1 MSSTAVQP
9 ATQQTGYVDRSQVAV
24 VIPTYCAAGHWK
36 GLTAALA
43 QQGIPNEQVLIV
55 DSGST
60 DGTGALAEKA
70 GFRLIRIPHS
80 EFNHGGTRQFAVRQV
95 PWAKIVLYLTQ
106 DALPRPGA
114 FDALLCAFDNP
125 SLGGAYGRQ
134 LPRPGAG
141 PIEAHARRFNY
152 PARSRVHTY
161 EGRHEFGIKT
171 VFFSNSFAAYRV
183 AALEQVGGF
192 PSDGIVAEDA
202 VVAARML
209 IQGWKTAYVAEAEIY
224 HSHAHTIAQEF
235 RRYFDNGVHHVQ
247 EGWLREHFGNPHGE
261 GRRFVLSELRSLLPR
276 HFYLVPNAL
285 LRTGVKYLG
294 YQLGRNEAKLSNA
307 LCRRLSGHTSYW
319 NTPRKGA

>member
-1 MSSTAVQP
+1 MSSTAVQHP
-9 ATQQTGYVDRSQVAV
+9 AQDVGYVDRSQVAV
-24 VIPTYCAAGHWK
+24 IIPTYRARAHWK
-36 GLTAALA
+36 NLTGALA

-60 DGTGALAEKA
+60 DGTDALAEKT

-80 EFNHGGTRQFAVRQV
+80 EFNHGGTRQFAARQV

-106 DALPRPGA
+106 DALPRAGA
-114 FDALLCAFDNP
+114 FEALLQAFDDP
-125 SLGGAYGRQ
+125 ALGAAYGRQ
-134 LPRPGAG
+134 LPRSGAG
-141 PIEAHARRFNY
+141 PIEAHARHFNY

-161 EGRHEFGIKT
+161 ETRHEFGIKT

-192 PSDGIVAEDA
+192 PSDVIVAEDA

-209 IQGWKTAYVAEAEIY
+209 MQGWKTAYVAEAEIY
-224 HSHAHTIAQEF
+224 HSHTHTIAQEF

-247 EGWLREHFGNPHGE
+247 ERWLREHFGDPHSE

-294 YQLGRNEAKLSNA
+294 YQLGRNEARLSNSW
-307 LCRRLSGHTSYW
+307 CQRFSGHTSYW
-319 NTPRKGA
+319 TTPRKDA